1 MPLNFVNIRPGF
13 NKQITPTAAE
23 GQYIDGDNVRFRY
36 GLPEK
41 IGGWEQL
48 TASTL
53 VGAARAQHQWTDLDG
68 RRYVVLGTHK
78 ALILYYSEAFYDIT
92 PLDSALSGATFDT
105 TSGSAT
111 VTVNLASHGFEVGDL
126 FTFTM
131 SLAPTGFI
139 TADFNG
145 TFQVVTV
152 PDINS
157 FTITMDSNSTG
168 TASASGGASIN
179 PYVRPG
185 SLNQTFG
192 FGYGTGLWSG
202 TLAGA
207 TASTLNGSLADDAQ
221 GNNGSA
227 TNITLAD
234 ASLFPTTG
242 EILVGGELI
251 TYTGKSSNDL
261 TGITRGANGST
272 RSAHSNGAIVEDTTG
287 FVGWGEASSAS
298 TVVLPSAD
306 WSLDNFGQTLVATI
320 LDGKTFTWDP
330 INLNSNAP
338 LTRAAVATGNPTKSV
353 MTIVSDQDRH
363 LFHLGTE
370 TTIGQPSTQD
380 KMFIRFSDQEDKADY
395 APTST
400 NTAGTFQLDDGTEI
414 RGAVKG
420 KDYIF
425 ILTDTAAYIS
435 QFVGPPFTF
444 SIRKVG
450 SNCGLIGKH
459 ALVYADGV
467 IYWMA
472 DSGGFFVYDG
482 TVKSLPCS
490 VEDFVFTT
498 NNTGDLG
505 ISFDQAKKVYA
516 GYNTLFGEVTWY
528 YPKSG
533 SNNIDRNVTFN
544 YTESVWTTG
553 SLSRTTYYDAQL
565 FDHPYATEY
574 STTGVP
580 SFPIIKGVTNA
591 NGATTF
597 YEHEKGVDQVN
608 TSGTTAILANVQ
620 SGDFQLALDG
630 NGEVFTKIRRFIPDF
645 KRITG
650 DAQITINL
658 KDFPVDTAASSPL
671 GPFTI
676 SGSTEKVDTRAR
688 GRAASLKIENTS
700 TGQSWRYGT
709 FRADVQPD
717 GRR

>member
-23 GQYIDGDNVRFRY
+23 GQYVDGDNVRFRY

-48 TASTL
+48 TSDTL

-68 RRYVVLGTHK
+68 RRYVVIGTHK

-92 PLDSALSGATFDT
+92 PLDTAKTGATFDT
-105 TSGSAT
+105 QSGSAT
-111 VTVNLASHGFEVGDL
+111 VTVNLTAHTLEVGDL
-126 FTFTM
+126 ITFTVT
-131 SLAPTGFI
+131 SAPTGFVS
-139 TADFNG
+139 ADFDG

-152 PDINS
+152 PTTNT
-157 FTITMDSNSTG
+157 FTITMSSNATG
-168 TASASGGASIN
+168 TANASGSASVV
-179 PYVRPG
+179 PYVKPG
-185 SLNQTFG
+185 FLNQTFG
-192 FGYGTGLWSG
+192 FGWGTGLWSG
-202 TLAGA
+202 SLAGA
-207 TASTLNGSLADDAQ
+207 ISSTLNGSLADDAQ

-227 TNITLAD
+227 TNITLVNATN
-234 ASLFPTTG
+234 FPTTG
-242 EILVGGELI
+242 TILVGGELI

-261 TGITRGANGST
+261 TGITRGALGSK
-272 RSAHSNGAIVEDTTG
+272 RSAHSNGAIVQDAAG
-287 FVGWGEASSAS
+287 FIGWGSASSAS

-306 WSLDNFGQTLVATI
+306 WSLDNFGQTLIATI
-320 LDGKTFTWDP
+320 LDGRTFVWDP
-330 INLNSNAP
+330 ININSSAP
-338 LTRAAVATGNPTKSV
+338 QTRATIGTGMPTASV

-370 TTIGQPSTQD
+370 TTIGTSSSQD
-380 KMFIRFSDQEDKADY
+380 KMFIRFSNQEDKSDY

-420 KDYIF
+420 KDYIL

-467 IYWMA
+467 VYWMA

-505 ISFDQAKKVYA
+505 IEFDQAKKTYA
-516 GYNTLFGEVTWY
+516 AYNTLFSEITWF
-528 YPKSG
+528 YPKNG
-533 SNNIDRNVTFN
+533 SNFVDRSVTYN
-544 YTESVWTTG
+544 YAENVWTTG
-553 SLSRTTYYDAQL
+553 SLARTTYYDAQL

-574 STTGVP
+574 NNSGTPT
-580 SFPIIKGVTNA
+580 FPVIKGVTNA
-591 NGATTF
+591 NGLSTF
-597 YEHEKGVDQVN
+597 YEHEKGTDQVN
-608 TSGTTAILANVQ
+608 TSGTTAILANIQ
-620 SGDFQLALDG
+620 SGDFQLAVDG
-630 NGEVFTKIRRFIPDF
+630 NGEFFTKIRRFIPDF

-676 SGSTEKVDTRAR
+676 SSSTQKVDTRAR

>member
-48 TASTL
+48 TASTI

-92 PLDSALSGATFDT
+92 PLDTALTGATFNT
-105 TSGSAT
+105 VNGSAT
-111 VTVNLASHGFEVGDL
+111 VTVNLAGHGLEIGDL
-126 FTFTM
+126 FTFTI
-131 SLAPTGFI
+131 SSAPTGFV
-139 TADFNG
+139 AANFSG

-157 FTITMDSNSTG
+157 FTITMDIVSSG
-168 TASASGGASIN
+168 TASASGSASIN

-192 FGYGTGLWSG
+192 FGWGTGLWSG
-202 TLAGA
+202 SLAGA
-207 TASTLNGSLADDAQ
+207 ISSTLNGSLADDAQ

-234 ASLFPTTG
+234 ASSFPTTG

-287 FVGWGEASSAS
+287 FVGWGQASSAS

-320 LDGKTFTWDP
+320 LDGKTFTWEP
-330 INLNSNAP
+330 INVNSNAP
-338 LTRAAVATGNPTKSV
+338 QTRATVATGNPTKSV

-370 TTIGQPSTQD
+370 TTVGTASTQD
-380 KMFIRFSDQEDKADY
+380 KMFIRFSDQEDIADY

-467 IYWMA
+467 VYWMA

-482 TVKSLPCS
+482 TVKSLGCS

-505 ISFDQAKKVYA
+505 IEYDQAKKVYA

-533 SNNIDRNVTFN
+533 SNVIDRNVTLN
-544 YTESVWTTG
+544 YTENTWTTG
-553 SLSRTTYYDAQL
+553 SLARTTYYDAQL

-574 STTGVP
+574 TLTGVP
-580 SFPIIKGVTNA
+580 TFPTIKGATNA
-591 NGATTF
+591 NGSTTF

-608 TSGTTAILANVQ
+608 SSGTTAILANIQ

-630 NGEVFTKIRRFIPDF
+630 NGEFFTKIRRFIPDF

-650 DAQITINL
+650 NAQITINL

-676 SGSTEKVDTRAR
+676 SSSTEKVDTRAR

>member
-13 NKQITPTAAE
+13 NKQITATAAE

-48 TASTL
+48 TGDTL

-68 RRYVVLGTHK
+68 RRYVVIGTHK

-92 PLDSALSGATFDT
+92 PLDSALSGVTFDT
-105 TSGSAT
+105 ASGSAT
-111 VTVNLASHGFEVGDL
+111 VTVNLSAHGLEVGDL
-126 FTFTM
+126 FTFTI
-131 SLAPTGFI
+131 SSAPTGFVSG
-139 TADFNG
+139 DFDG
-145 TFQVVTV
+145 TFQVVSV
-152 PDINS
+152 IDVNS
-157 FTITMDSNSTG
+157 FTITMSLNSTG
-168 TASASGGASIN
+168 TATASGSASVN

-185 SLNQTFG
+185 NLNQTFG
-192 FGYGTGLWSG
+192 FGWGTGLWSG
-202 TLAGA
+202 SLAGA
-207 TASTLNGSLADDAQ
+207 IASTLDGALADDTQ

-227 TNITLAD
+227 TNITLVD
-234 ASLFPTTG
+234 ASLFPTSG

-272 RSAHSNGAIVEDTTG
+272 RSAHSDGAIVEDTTD

-320 LDGKTFTWDP
+320 LNGKTFTWEP
-330 INLNSNAP
+330 INANSNAP
-338 LTRAAVATGNPTKSV
+338 QTRATVASGNPTASV

-370 TTIGQPSTQD
+370 TTIGNTTTQD
-380 KMFIRFSDQEDKADY
+380 KMFIRFSNQEDISNY
-395 APTST
+395 QPTSV

-482 TVKSLPCS
+482 TVKSLNCS

-505 ISFDQAKKVYA
+505 INYNQAKKVYA
-516 GYNTLFGEVTWY
+516 GYNTLFGEVSWY

-533 SNNIDRNVTFN
+533 SSAVDRNVTFN
-544 YTESVWTTG
+544 YTENTWTTG
-553 SLSRTTYYDAQL
+553 SLARTTYFDAQI
-565 FDHPYATEY
+565 FDRPYATEF

-580 SFPIIKGVTNA
+580 TFPTIKGVSNV

-597 YEHEKGVDQVN
+597 YEHEKGLDQVN
-608 TSGTTAILANVQ
+608 TSGTTAILANIQ
-620 SGDFQLALDG
+620 SGDFQLNLDG
-630 NGEVFTKIRRFIPDF
+630 QGEFFTKIRRFIPDF
-645 KRITG
+645 KRLTG
-650 DAQITINL
+650 NAQVTINL
-658 KDFPVDTAASSPL
+658 KDYPIDTATSSPL

-676 SGSTEKVDTRAR
+676 TSSTQKVDTRAR

>member
-1 MPLNFVNIRPGF
+1 
-13 NKQITPTAAE
+13 
-23 GQYIDGDNVRFRY
+23 
-36 GLPEK
+36 
-41 IGGWEQL
+41 
-48 TASTL
+48 
-53 VGAARAQHQWTDLDG
+53 
-68 RRYVVLGTHK
+68 
-78 ALILYYSEAFYDIT
+78 
-92 PLDSALSGATFDT
+92 
-105 TSGSAT
+105 
-111 VTVNLASHGFEVGDL
+111 
-126 FTFTM
+126 
-131 SLAPTGFI
+131 
-139 TADFNG
+139 
-145 TFQVVTV
+145 
-152 PDINS
+152 
-157 FTITMDSNSTG
+157 
-168 TASASGGASIN
+168 
-179 PYVRPG
+179 
-185 SLNQTFG
+185 
-192 FGYGTGLWSG
+192 
-202 TLAGA
+202 
-207 TASTLNGSLADDAQ
+207 
-221 GNNGSA
+221 
-227 TNITLAD
+227 
-234 ASLFPTTG
+234 
-242 EILVGGELI
+242 
-251 TYTGKSSNDL
+251 
-261 TGITRGANGST
+261 
-272 RSAHSNGAIVEDTTG
+272 
-287 FVGWGEASSAS
+287 
-298 TVVLPSAD
+298 
-306 WSLDNFGQTLVATI
+306 
-320 LDGKTFTWDP
+320 
-330 INLNSNAP
+330 
-338 LTRAAVATGNPTKSV
+338 

-370 TTIGQPSTQD
+370 TTIGSAGTQD
-380 KMFIRFSDQEDKADY
+380 KMFIRFSDQEDISDY

-459 ALVYADGV
+459 ALVYADGLV
-467 IYWMA
+467 YWMA

-505 ISFDQAKKVYA
+505 LEFDQAKKTYA

-533 SNNIDRNVTFN
+533 SNTIDRSVTFN
-544 YTESVWTTG
+544 YGEGVWTTG
-553 SLSRTTYYDAQL
+553 SLARTTYYDAQL
-565 FDHPYATEY
+565 FDHPYATDF
-574 STTGVP
+574 STSTVP
-580 SFPIIKGVTNA
+580 SFPTIKGVSDV
-591 NGATTF
+591 NGAATF
-597 YEHEKGVDQVN
+597 YEHEKGTDQVN

-676 SGSTEKVDTRAR
+676 SSSTEKVDTRAR

>member
-1 MPLNFVNIRPGF
+1 MPFNFVNIRPCF
-13 NKQITPTAAE
+13 YKKITATAAE

-48 TASTL
+48 TASTI

-68 RRYVVLGTHK
+68 RRYVVIGTHK

-92 PLDSALSGATFDT
+92 PLDTALTGATFNT
-105 TSGSAT
+105 SSGSAT
-111 VTVNLASHGFEVGDL
+111 VTVNLSSHGLEVGDL

-131 SLAPTGFI
+131 TSAPTGFVS
-139 TADFNG
+139 TDFDG

-152 PDINS
+152 PDVNS
-157 FTITMDSNSTG
+157 FTITMSTTSSG
-168 TASASGGASIN
+168 TASASGSASVN

-185 SLNQTFG
+185 ALNQTFG
-192 FGYGTGLWSG
+192 FGWGTGLWSG
-202 TLAGA
+202 SLAGA
-207 TASTLNGSLADDAQ
+207 ISSTLNGSLADDAQ

-272 RSAHSNGAIVEDTTG
+272 RSAHSNGAIVEDTAG
-287 FVGWGEASSAS
+287 FVGWGNASSAS

-306 WSLDNFGQTLVATI
+306 WSLDNFGQTLVATV
-320 LDGKTFTWDP
+320 LDGKTFTWEP
-330 INLNSNAP
+330 INVNSNAP
-338 LTRAAVATGNPTKSV
+338 QTRAAVASGNPTASV

-370 TTIGQPSTQD
+370 TTIGTDTSQD
-380 KMFIRFSDQEDKADY
+380 KMFIRFSDQEDIADY

-425 ILTDTAAYIS
+425 ILPDTAAYIS

-459 ALVYADGV
+459 AVVYADGV
-467 IYWMA
+467 VYWMA

-482 TVKSLPCS
+482 TVKSLDCS

-505 ISFDQAKKVYA
+505 IEFDQAKKVYA

-533 SNNIDRNVTFN
+533 SNVIDRNVTLN
-544 YTESVWTTG
+544 YTENTWTTG
-553 SLSRTTYYDAQL
+553 SIARTTYYDAQL

-574 STTGVP
+574 TLTGVP
-580 SFPIIKGVTNA
+580 TFPTIKGATNA
-591 NGATTF
+591 NGSTTF

-608 TSGTTAILANVQ
+608 SSGTTAILANIQ

-630 NGEVFTKIRRFIPDF
+630 NGEFFTKIRRFIPDF

-650 DAQITINL
+650 NAQITINL

-676 SGSTEKVDTRAR
+676 SSSTEKVDTRAR